1 VVCPAAL
8 PHDQGPPHETGDW
21 RRGSG
26 AGRRSATIDAGL
38 FADAT
43 RREKSVSTRRI
54 VMLAR
59 FVFFVQAAKLL
70 PPHLGPR
77 LQRAFRYAAE
87 KHAGQTR
94 KQSAVPYLS
103 HLMAVASLVLEAG
116 GDEDM
121 AIAALLHDVVEDC
134 GGLPRLREVR
144 KQFGP
149 RVAKIVEG
157 CTDSFGEPKP
167 EWVERKKD
175 YLREVKH
182 AGVETRL
189 VSASDKLHN
198 VRTILADYRQD
209 GEAIW
214 TRFSGKKEGT
224 LWYYRALSDEYQRR
238 SPNRITRELEIAVAQ
253 LEQAVGRKPRSS
265 QEFVKKFEKK
275 KAAANS
281 GR

>member
-1 VVCPAAL
+1 MTKKSPL
-8 PHDQGPPHETGDW
+8 KPP
-21 RRGSG
+21 R
-26 AGRRSATIDAGL
+26 
-38 FADAT
+38 
-43 RREKSVSTRRI
+43 
-54 VMLAR
+54 
-59 FVFFVQAAKLL
+59 
-70 PPHLGPR
+70 LGPR
-77 LQRAFRYAAE
+77 LQRGFRYAAE

-94 KQSAVPYLS
+94 KQSAVPYIA

-134 GGLPRLREVR
+134 GGMPTLRDVR
-144 KQFGP
+144 KRFGR

-157 CTDSFGEPKP
+157 CTDSFGEPKR

-182 AGVETRL
+182 AGADTRL

-198 VRTILADYRQD
+198 VRTILADYRQH

-214 TRFSGKKEGT
+214 TRFTGKREGT

-238 SPNRITRELEIAVAQ
+238 GPNRITRELEIAVAE
-253 LEQAVGRKPRSS
+253 LELAVGKGPRSS
-265 QEFVKKFEKK
+265 RELTRRSSARGKPRQTPGDEQCPE
-275 KAAANS
+275 
-281 GR
+281 

>member
-1 VVCPAAL
+1 MKVKNRISL
-8 PHDQGPPHETGDW
+8 RPP
-21 RRGSG
+21 
-26 AGRRSATIDAGL
+26 
-38 FADAT
+38 
-43 RREKSVSTRRI
+43 K
-54 VMLAR
+54 
-59 FVFFVQAAKLL
+59 
-70 PPHLGPR
+70 LGPR

-87 KHAGQTR
+87 KHYGQTR

-134 GGLPRLREVR
+134 GGMPRLREIR

-149 RVAKIVEG
+149 KVAKIVEG

-167 EWVERKKD
+167 EWVERKKG

-198 VRTILADYRQD
+198 VRTILADYRQH

-214 TRFSGKKEGT
+214 ARFTGKREGT
-224 LWYYRALSDEYQRR
+224 LWYYRALSDEYRRR
-238 SPNRITRELEIAVAQ
+238 SPNRNTRELEIAVAE
-253 LEQAVGRKPRSS
+253 LELAVGQKPRASKRARASAGKNSRRSS
-265 QEFVKKFEKK
+265 RRK
-275 KAAANS
+275 KAQRIP
-281 GR
+281 GDE

>member
-1 VVCPAAL
+1 MKARKTISL
-8 PHDQGPPHETGDW
+8 RPP
-21 RRGSG
+21 
-26 AGRRSATIDAGL
+26 
-38 FADAT
+38 
-43 RREKSVSTRRI
+43 K
-54 VMLAR
+54 
-59 FVFFVQAAKLL
+59 
-70 PPHLGPR
+70 LGPR
-77 LQRAFRYAAE
+77 LQRAFRYAAA
-87 KHAGQTR
+87 KHYGQTR

-134 GGLPRLREVR
+134 GGMPRLREIL
-144 KQFGP
+144 KQFGA

-198 VRTILADYRQD
+198 VRTILADYRQH

-214 TRFSGKKEGT
+214 ARFTGKREGT
-224 LWYYRALSDEYQRR
+224 LWYYRALSDEYRR
-238 SPNRITRELEIAVAQ
+238 RTPNRNTRELEIAVAQ
-253 LEQAVGRKPRSS
+253 LERAVGQKPRLSKSARKSALLSARKSSPRSS
-265 QEFVKKFEKK
+265 RRK
-275 KAAANS
+275 KAQRIP
-281 GR
+281 GDE

>member
-1 VVCPAAL
+1 MRARKK
-8 PHDQGPPHETGDW
+8 GP
-21 RRGSG
+21 
-26 AGRRSATIDAGL
+26 L
-38 FADAT
+38 
-43 RREKSVSTRRI
+43 K
-54 VMLAR
+54 
-59 FVFFVQAAKLL
+59 
-70 PPHLGPR
+70 PPHLGLR

-94 KQSAVPYLS
+94 KQTAVPYLS

-134 GGLPRLREVR
+134 GGMPRLREIR

-149 RVAKIVEG
+149 RVARIVEG

-167 EWVERKKD
+167 EWIERKKN

-182 AGVETRL
+182 ADAETRL

-198 VRTILADYRQD
+198 VRTILADYRKD

-214 TRFSGKKEGT
+214 KRFNGKKEGT

-238 SPNRITRELEIAVAQ
+238 SPNRNTRELEIVVAE
-253 LEQAVGRKPRSS
+253 LERTVGEKSSLSSLTSLSRKRKLAKEFSRKPAQRR
-265 QEFVKKFEKK
+265 V
-275 KAAANS
+275 AARF
-281 GR
+281 GRYPGDK

>member
-1 VVCPAAL
+1 MTSSQKPPAL
-8 PHDQGPPHETGDW
+8 
-21 RRGSG
+21 G
-26 AGRRSATIDAGL
+26 A
-38 FADAT
+38 
-43 RREKSVSTRRI
+43 
-54 VMLAR
+54 
-59 FVFFVQAAKLL
+59 
-70 PPHLGPR
+70 R

-87 KHAGQTR
+87 KHEGQTR

-134 GGLPRLREVR
+134 GGMPRLREIR

-182 AGVETRL
+182 ADAETRL

-198 VRTILADYRQD
+198 VRTILADYRLH
-209 GEAIW
+209 GEDIW
-214 TRFSGKKEGT
+214 KRFSGRKEGT

-238 SPNRITRELEIAVAQ
+238 NPNRITRELEIAVAQ
-253 LEQAVGRKPRSS
+253 LERAAGQKPRALKETAK
-265 QEFVKKFEKK
+265 EFTKKVVKKKP
-275 KAAANS
+275 AAS
-281 GR
+281 FGR